1 MLERDPMH
9 HDDAL
14 TAALLDIAAEVGIED
29 ALIYLALMTESSR
42 GDHKVRSAIAE
53 LRDAGD
59 LAPDRK
65 ATISAASDLKRR
77 ITRAAKDRL

>member
-1 MLERDPMH
+1 MH
-9 HDDAL
+9 QHLNDDAL
-14 TAALLDIAAEVGIED
+14 TAALLDIAEEEGIED